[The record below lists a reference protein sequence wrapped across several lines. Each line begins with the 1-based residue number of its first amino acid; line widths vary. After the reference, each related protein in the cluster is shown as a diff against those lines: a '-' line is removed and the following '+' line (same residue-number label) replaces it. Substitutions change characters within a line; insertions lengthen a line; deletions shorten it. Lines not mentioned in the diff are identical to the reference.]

1 MIVDDRLETVL
12 RTVAAG
18 PGAIATQMRQLV
30 DLLGRTPATQWTAPH
45 GAALDRIDSLGA
57 MLGDAPSAALIRTCS
72 LRSPRL
78 VAHLAAAGPK
88 TALAAMMSARLA
100 EREWLSLIPELPVP
114 ARGFLRHRRDL
125 GPAVEALLARF
136 GITDFA
142 LPLPEGF
149 AAQAPA
155 AAAELAPL
163 PQIAAPPVVT
173 PPAPAAAPPPVEAEA
188 PAPEPAPE
196 PAPVRPLT
204 AAAGEGISAII
215 RRIEAFQRA
224 RAAQAVDTPGE
235 PAAQTR
241 LPFAEEPQPAARPV
255 TAIDLTLDADGRVV
269 AADRACAPALVGLR
283 PFAAD
288 PDAPVGCDPATRSAA
303 RARLPIAGGHVTL
316 EGPQDAAGGLSGL
329 WRIDAVPRFSADAG
343 HFLGY
348 HARLRRPPAAAVAV
362 AAAPANDDR
371 PGRSADRLRQMLH
384 ELRTP
389 INAIQG
395 FAELIQQ
402 QLLGPTPHQY
412 RSLSAGIA
420 SDAARMLAGFED
432 VERLAMLE
440 AAPTGSP
447 PTTGEGET
455 DLGALLARLVRQLD
469 PVLAPREVRLR
480 CDLPAEPLRVGA
492 ASEELERPLWRLLSL
507 AASMAVP
514 GEDLELGLHAAPG
527 QVRLEL
533 PLPAAIA
540 GREETA
546 LTPDSGMAGMAGGG
560 AAMLGSGFALRLA
573 MAELRA
579 LGALPLRRDAA
590 LDVTL
595 PLLTGAPQI
604 LSQTH

>member
-30 DLLGRTPATQWTAPH
+30 DLLGRTPTPHWTGTHA
-45 GAALDRIDSLGA
+45 AALDRIDSLGA

-72 LRSPRL
+72 LRSPHL
-78 VAHLAAAGPK
+78 VAHLAAASPK

-100 EREWLSLIPELPVP
+100 EQEWLSLIPNLPVP

-125 GPAVEALLARF
+125 GQAVEALLARL

-149 AAQAPA
+149 EPLALAQQP
-155 AAAELAPL
+155 ELAPL
-163 PQIAAPPVVT
+163 PQTAPVEDMPPVLAPAAPP
-173 PPAPAAAPPPVEAEA
+173 APE
-188 PAPEPAPE
+188 EPAPLAPPR
-196 PAPVRPLT
+196 PAPF
-204 AAAGEGISAII
+204 AAGEGISAII

-224 RAAQAVDTPGE
+224 RAAQTVDAPGE
-235 PAAQTR
+235 PAMQTR
-241 LPFAEEPQPAARPV
+241 LPFADEPQPAPRPV
-255 TAIDLTLDADGRVV
+255 TAIDLTLDAYGTVV
-269 AADRACAPALVGLR
+269 AADRACAPAFVGLR

-288 PDAPVGCDPATRSAA
+288 PDAPIACDPATRGAA
-303 RARLPIAGGHVTL
+303 LARLPIAGGHLTL
-316 EGPQDAAGGLSGL
+316 EGTGATADVKGT

-343 HFLGY
+343 HFMGY
-348 HARLRRPPAAAVAV
+348 HARLRRPPAAATAK
-362 AAAPANDDR
+362 PANDDT

-412 RSLSAGIA
+412 RSLAAGIA

-432 VERLAMLE
+432 VERLAVLE
-440 AAPTGSP
+440 AAPAGKAP
-447 PTTGEGET
+447 ANAADET
-455 DLGALLARLVRQLD
+455 DIGALVGRLVHQLD

-480 CDLPAEPLRVGA
+480 CVLPDGPLPVGA

-514 GEDLELGLHAAPG
+514 GEDLALTLQAATG
-527 QVRLEL
+527 QARLVL

-540 GREETA
+540 GREDAA
-546 LTPDSGMAGMAGGG
+546 LTGGEGMAGMAGGG
-560 AAMLGSGFALRLA
+560 AAMLGGGFALRLA
-573 MAELRA
+573 LAEFRA
-579 LGALPLRRDAA
+579 LGGVAERGAA
-590 LDVTL
+590 TIDVTL
-595 PLLTGAPQI
+595 PLLTDAPQTLSHI
-604 LSQTH
+604 L